1 MTLSIDA
8 FKEHVMPKRYSP
20 GIGLPPGAEF
30 QSLKPLVAILFAA
43 KYESVAAHRRLD
55 LNVVV
60 VVGHHRYYSV
70 PRAIL
75 VACARRLDRLPS
87 FSLGSN
93 APLRSYG
100 NDATSTMTLH
110 R

>member
-1 MTLSIDA
+1 MNLGIHA

-20 GIGLPPGAEF
+20 GIGLRPGAEF
-30 QSLKPLVAILFAA
+30 QSLEPLVAILFTA
-43 KYESVAAHRRLD
+43 KYESVAHRRLG
-55 LNVVV
+55 LNVI
-60 VVGHHRYYSV
+60 VVGHHRDYSV

-75 VACARRLDRLPS
+75 ADCAQRLDRLPS

-100 NDATSTMTLH
+100 NDATSTMALH